1 MPAHSGF
8 FLENGHA
15 GAREALEQAVS
26 RGEANNASADDRD
39 APFFKSLGH
48 SLYHKNEMLIV
59 MTAQATSADVEG
71 VRRRIESLGFRP
83 HIIPGAQRIAIG
95 ITGNS
100 GPVDPAEFQDLPGVA
115 EAIRV
120 SKPYK
125 LVSRETKPEPTVV
138 AVRGVA
144 VGAEEAVFCG
154 GPCSVESREQI
165 LESAR
170 AVKAA
175 GGQLLRGG
183 AYKPRTSPY
192 AFQGLGEEGLK
203 LLAEARDAHG
213 LGIVTEALDV
223 ETFDLVEEYADC
235 VQIGARNMQNF
246 SLLRR
251 AGRSRKPILL
261 KRGISATLEE
271 FLMAAEY
278 ILSEG
283 NYQVILCERGVRTF
297 ADHTRN
303 TLDLSVVPA
312 VQRLSHL
319 PIIVDPSHGT
329 GRRDHVYPMALAA
342 VAAGASGLLVEV
354 HPSPDRAVSDGYQS
368 LYPEQFA
375 EVIRDCRAITEALAR
390 RKLAQNS

>member
-1 MPAHSGF
+1 
-8 FLENGHA
+8 
-15 GAREALEQAVS
+15 
-26 RGEANNASADDRD
+26 
-39 APFFKSLGH
+39 
-48 SLYHKNEMLIV
+48 MLVV
-59 MTAQATSADVEG
+59 MQAQAGEPEIARVCEK
-71 VRRRIESLGFRP
+71 IEKLGFRA
-83 HIIPGAQRIAIG
+83 HVMPGAQRTAIG
-95 ITGNS
+95 ITGNP
-100 GPVDPAEFQDLPGVA
+100 GPVDPAEFEDLPGVA

-125 LVSRETKPEPTVV
+125 LVSREVKPDDTVV
-138 AVRGVA
+138 RVGGVP
-144 VGAEEAVFCG
+144 VGARELVLIA

-165 LESAR
+165 LATAR

-175 GGQLLRGG
+175 GAQLLRGG

-192 AFQGLGEEGLK
+192 AFQGLAEEGLR
-203 LLAEARDAHG
+203 LLADAREETG
-213 LGIVTEALDV
+213 LGVVTEAIDV
-223 ETFDLVEEYADC
+223 ETFDLVEQYADC

-251 AGRSRKPILL
+251 AGRARLPVLL
-261 KRGISATLEE
+261 KRGMSSTLEE

-329 GRRDHVYPMALAA
+329 GKRDKVLPMARAA
-342 VAAGASGLLVEV
+342 VAVGAAGLMVEV
-354 HPSPDRAVSDGYQS
+354 HPSPDHALSDGFQS
-368 LYPEQFA
+368 LYPEQFVELA
-375 EVIRDCRAITEALAR
+375 QECRAIAGLLAAR
-390 RKLAQNS
+390 SAHHAPVGR